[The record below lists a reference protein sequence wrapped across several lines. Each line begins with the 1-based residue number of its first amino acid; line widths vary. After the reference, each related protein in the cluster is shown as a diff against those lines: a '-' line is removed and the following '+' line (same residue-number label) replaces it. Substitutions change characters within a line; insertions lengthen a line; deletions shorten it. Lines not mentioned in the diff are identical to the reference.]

1 MDRIPRMYKLVLFAV
16 LCCVLISCS
25 SEIKKEDT
33 DVSSTLVVKLTGVE
47 GDQLYLQEL
56 VDKSWINLDSTQEY
70 KGEVTFHVVRNEPDY
85 FRIVDAKG
93 NMGIVILSPG
103 QKVTL
108 QGDLKDMV
116 NTFHSNDSKE
126 NEQYYE
132 FHRHL
137 SKIRSNEELWVKKYR
152 SFMESPATEDS
163 ATHYMALLRDM
174 QDASDAYVKVT
185 IDSIMPSFAVYSMVN
200 YLRMEQEFDYIY
212 GLADRIKNEMPS
224 TKYSRM
230 FVGEIVRMKQYRDD
244 QAKKEAASPVSVGK
258 PAPDF
263 TLNDV
268 AKNEV
273 SLSSL
278 KGKYILIDFWASWCG
293 PCRAESPNMVKLY
306 DKYKGKNF
314 EILGVSL
321 DGDDKLWKEAIKK
334 DGLSWLHVSDLMQWN
349 SPVVALYQIDGI
361 PATVIVDP
369 KGIVVA
375 KNLRGKELEDKLEK
389 LLK

>member
-1 MDRIPRMYKLVLFAV
+1 MMHHLYKVLVFSLSLLF
-16 LCCVLISCS
+16 LISCS
-25 SEIKKEDT
+25 SEIQKENT
-33 DVSSTLVVKLTGVE
+33 DVSSTLILKLKGVE
-47 GDQLYLQEL
+47 GAQLYLQEL
-56 VDKSWINLDSTQEY
+56 VDKSWNNVDSVKDYT
-70 KGEVTFHVVRNEPDY
+70 GEVTFHVVRNEPDY
-85 FRIVDAKG
+85 FRIVDANG

-103 QKVTL
+103 KKVTL
-108 QGDLKDMV
+108 EGDIKDMV
-116 NTFHSNDSKE
+116 NTFHASDSKE

-137 SKIRSNEELWVKKYR
+137 SKIRSNEELWVKKYK

-163 ATHYMALLRDM
+163 ATYYMSLLRDM
-174 QDASDAYVKVT
+174 QDTSDAYVKVT

-230 FVGEIVRMKQYRDD
+230 FVGEIVRMKAYRDD
-244 QAKKEAASPVSVGK
+244 KAKKEAESPVAVGK

-263 TLNDV
+263 TLSDV
-268 AKNEV
+268 SKNEV

-278 KGKYILIDFWASWCG
+278 KGKYVLIDFWASWCG

-306 DKYKGKNF
+306 EKYKGPNF

-369 KGIVVA
+369 KGVVVA
-375 KNLRGKELEDKLEK
+375 KNLRGKELENKLKE